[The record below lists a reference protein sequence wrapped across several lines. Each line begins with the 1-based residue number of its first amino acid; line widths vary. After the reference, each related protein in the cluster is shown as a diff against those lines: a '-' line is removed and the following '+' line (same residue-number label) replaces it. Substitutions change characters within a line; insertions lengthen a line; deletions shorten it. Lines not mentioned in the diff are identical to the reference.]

1 MLITLCLLSF
11 SLCDCDIVNSM
22 EVMKRN
28 ELLKQHQYE
37 IWQSKDGKWYTY
49 LPVQGGGRVL
59 KRENVNWT

>member
-1 MLITLCLLSF
+1 MRFII
-11 SLCDCDIVNSM
+11 DNGMINIYDVQNSM